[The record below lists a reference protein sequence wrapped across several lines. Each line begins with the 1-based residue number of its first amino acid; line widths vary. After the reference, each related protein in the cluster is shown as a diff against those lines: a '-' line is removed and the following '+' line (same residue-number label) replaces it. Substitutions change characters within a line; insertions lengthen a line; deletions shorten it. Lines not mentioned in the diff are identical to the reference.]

1 VVGGWWLVSSVGCQ
15 VKTEGYRLPTTNHQT
30 PATNINM
37 NKIKLGLEVLFE
49 EKIELLH
56 GARVGLIC
64 NPTTVNHQWQHA
76 ADLFHA
82 HSEINLT
89 ALFGPQHG
97 IRGETQDNMIEWEG
111 FRDRRTGV
119 MAHSLYGTTRKPTE
133 EMLRDVDVLVFDVQ
147 DVGTRVYTFIYT
159 MALAMQACR
168 EFGKK
173 MIVLDRPNPIGG
185 ADIEGYLLE
194 RGHESFVGMFPLPMR
209 HGLTVA
215 ELAQLFN
222 QAFGIGCELE
232 VVPMRSYNR
241 AWYFDETGAPWV
253 IPSPNL
259 PTLDGAIVYPGTVY
273 LEGTMVSEGR
283 GTTRPFELIG
293 APYADAY
300 EVAEHLN
307 GLALPGVHFRP
318 HSFLPTFQKHAGE
331 ICHGVQ
337 PHVLSRADFK
347 PVRAGIAVIKAFHD
361 LYPNEFRW
369 KEPPYEYEL
378 ERLPFDVIAGT
389 RQLRKQIEG
398 RVSLLEIAN
407 SWQTDE
413 ATFRQQ
419 RAEFL
424 LY

>member
-1 VVGGWWLVSSVGCQ
+1 
-15 VKTEGYRLPTTNHQT
+15 
-30 PATNINM
+30 M
-37 NKIKLGLEVLFE
+37 NKIKLGLEVLLE
-49 EKIELLH
+49 ERLNLLR

-82 HSEINLT
+82 HTAIHLT
-89 ALFGPQHG
+89 TLFGPQHG

-133 EMLRDVDVLVFDVQ
+133 EMLHDVDVLVFDVQ
-147 DVGTRVYTFIYT
+147 DVGTRVYTFIYS

-173 MIVLDRPNPIGG
+173 MVVLDRPNPIGG
-185 ADIEGYLLE
+185 RQIEGNLLE
-194 RGHESFVGMFPLPMR
+194 RGHESFVGMFPIPMR
-209 HGLTVA
+209 HGLTIA

-222 QAFGIGCELE
+222 QEFGIGCDLE
-232 VVPMRSYNR
+232 IVPMQNYQRE
-241 AWYFDETGAPWV
+241 WYFDETDAPWV

-259 PTLDGAIVYPGTVY
+259 PTLDSAIVYPGTV
-273 LEGTMVSEGR
+273 LIEGTCVSEGR

-293 APYADAY
+293 APYAEANEIAAY
-300 EVAEHLN
+300 LN
-307 GLALPGVHFRP
+307 GLHLPGVHFRP
-318 HSFLPTFQKHAGE
+318 HSFLPTFQKHAGQ

-337 PHVLSRADFK
+337 IHVKSRQEFK
-347 PVRAGIAVIKAFHD
+347 PVLTGIATIKAFHD
-361 LYPNEFRW
+361 LYPNDFRW

-389 RQLRKQIEG
+389 KTFREQIEKHS
-398 RVSLLEIAN
+398 SLDEITN

-413 ATFRQQ
+413 VAFAGLRQ
-419 RAEFL
+419 AIL